1 MTRTVILGG
10 RKIRYELQRK
20 KVKNVNLRI
29 RADGSVSVSASRG
42 VPEEKI
48 EEFLLEKAGVRST
61 VLKRNEKRC
70 PRPRGMR
77 RESASLFSGK
87 A

>member
-29 RADGSVSVSASRG
+29 RADGSVSVSAGRACRKKKSRNFCSKK
-42 VPEEKI
+42 P
-48 EEFLLEKAGVRST
+48 
-61 VLKRNEKRC
+61 VLSAC
-70 PRPRGMR
+70 ARP
-77 RESASLFSGK
+77 F
-87 A
+87 